1 MRVVSY
7 LLFLALTLAS
17 LMQLRA
23 GGSFI
28 TDDEYARMLYK
39 NPRGISCAKCH
50 GEKGEGKVLCTYVDH
65 GKKCS
70 ITAPPIYN
78 LSMARFKKAL
88 SRKGRLMPQYF
99 LTEWEMAHLYYYL
112 LTQNPD
118 YDKNKHK
125 GKKNDS

>member
-1 MRVVSY
+1 MRVIRD
-7 LLFLALTLAS
+7 LLFLVCMMLLS
-17 LMQLRA
+17 LQA
-23 GGSFI
+23 ESSFI
-28 TDDEYARMLYK
+28 TDDEYARMLYQ

-50 GEKGEGKVLCTYVDH
+50 GEKGEGKVLSTYVDH
-65 GKKCS
+65 GEKYS

-118 YDKNKHK
+118 YDKNKNKNK